1 MPPISFICPIFFTDF
16 KLQFP
21 WPSSLTAEFD
31 WKKFLAV
38 TTLVNALG
46 KFVEKIPP
54 FLEKHSGTVATFF
67 AGHLAK
73 TSPGKFSIHQSLI
86 HFLQIHLSSLED
98 TAMWALLVHK
108 LLAPQQAKFTEQQMT
123 ALRRLDRKFLKLSLN
138 LLPGAAI
145 DHDHSQTPFKHYL
158 NSCHIFLLLRKHF
171 KNNAEILE
179 ENFGAIFSEDGHQ
192 LQAHISLR
200 SGSSRSS
207 SRTAYSRRFTSIKM
221 NEDFVYDSADDTKIE
236 EEKGNMIVKVETNKS
251 KLHTP
256 SYSPSCFHRRELQ
269 LPAVWKQIRLVSSR
283 KLFPPIRCSHPSVE
297 LIGLQ
302 QTARC
307 LISDNFGARL
317 PAR

>member
-1 MPPISFICPIFFTDF
+1 
-16 KLQFP
+16 
-21 WPSSLTAEFD
+21 FD

-73 TSPGKFSIHQSLI
+73 TSP
-86 HFLQIHLSSLED
+86 D
-98 TAMWALLVHK
+98 TAMWALLGLVITVIFCFMLHK

-123 ALRRLDRKFLKLSLN
+123 ALRQDLTEVIKSEFLKLSAQSATPEQQL
-138 LLPGAAI
+138 I
-145 DHDHSQTPFKHYL
+145 TTIMKSSQTPFKHYL

-256 SYSPSCFHRRELQ
+256 SYSPSCFHRRELTTSCCMETNQ
-269 LPAVWKQIRLVSSR
+269 ARLVKKAVPTDSLFTSFSR
-283 KLFPPIRCSHPSVE
+283 ANRPSADGALPDIRQRLE
-297 LIGLQ
+297 LDCQLVILITLRVVNFFAGKALRYEDGIGED
-302 QTARC
+302 
-307 LISDNFGARL
+307 I
-317 PAR
+317 

>member
-1 MPPISFICPIFFTDF
+1 MAFPPLP
-16 KLQFP
+16 
-21 WPSSLTAEFD
+21 AEFD

-73 TSPGKFSIHQSLI
+73 TSP
-86 HFLQIHLSSLED
+86 D
-98 TAMWALLVHK
+98 TAMWALLGLVITVIFCFMLHK

-123 ALRRLDRKFLKLSLN
+123 ALRQDLTEVIKSEFLKLSAQSATPEQQL
-138 LLPGAAI
+138 I
-145 DHDHSQTPFKHYL
+145 TTIMKSSQTPFKHYL

-221 NEDFVYDSADDTKIE
+221 NELCLRQRRRYQDRGGKRQYDCESRNQQERELTTSCCMETNQARLVKKAVPTDSLFTSFSRANRPSADGALPDIRQR
-236 EEKGNMIVKVETNKS
+236 
-251 KLHTP
+251 L
-256 SYSPSCFHRRELQ
+256 ELDCQ
-269 LPAVWKQIRLVSSR
+269 LVI
-283 KLFPPIRCSHPSVE
+283 
-297 LIGLQ
+297 LITL
-302 QTARC
+302 RVV
-307 LISDNFGARL
+307 NFFAGKALRYEDGIGEDI
-317 PAR
+317 